1 MERCIA
7 AVGHDI
13 PERPTIQIE
22 AGEVVD
28 VAERDGEWPAFV
40 FVTTQSGS
48 GWVPARHLSA
58 ASGSAIVLTG
68 YDTTELP
75 TAVGEVLEVVERDRD
90 SGWTWCRNAA
100 GREGW
105 VPDRTLDIA

>member
-1 MERCIA
+1 MVVA
-7 AVGHDI
+7 HDV
-13 PERPTIQIE
+13 PERQPVRITP
-22 AGEVVD
+22 GEQVEVGD
-28 VAERDGEWPAFV
+28 RSAEWPEFV
-40 FVTTQSGS
+40 FVTTRSGG

-58 ASGSAIVLTG
+58 SRGSATVLMT

-75 TAVGEVLEVVERDRD
+75 TVVGERLEVLEPDPA

-105 VPDRTLDIA
+105 VPDRTLELS